1 LWDWGLN
8 TRAVASTMAKTA
20 MSPEEQLED
29 LQRRFTLLE
38 GERKATYETA
48 KLNIQQNKEIIK
60 QMKEENKMLRQQIA
74 QLRNE
79 KPQSVDK
86 QLDEKMNE
94 VQILQRRYDSI
105 KAENNKKR
113 TNLEDLDGKLCE
125 LKTDAALPTTEASPQ
140 MRQIRVLENR
150 LDKAMIKYN
159 EAQSIR
165 KTYEQIVKR
174 LKEERIGFD
183 NQLAAIERTLK
194 AKERDYEEL
203 LLLSHDAY
211 HAKEMAQAELHR
223 FEQGVMEER
232 NQRDKE
238 VQEKKV
244 LVQQRVEMNQRL
256 EQRERMLKKQQD
268 LDRAGERQIKEMNV
282 TTDTT
287 SGVTNDFAL
296 EERQKIGDYEEAFH
310 RIKEATGVSDVNE
323 VIQKFLTQEDT
334 HKNLTS
340 LTREN
345 QSRIDQLME
354 ERRKLRLQVEELKF
368 SSGGNVG
375 RRQVI
380 DDFETHLTEA
390 TEKFERNRGKYERMA
405 KMLIN
410 MKAGIGHL
418 AEKLTIINL
427 EGGEAPIEM
436 SDETVEEVLQQCELK
451 LNKLMS
457 RTREIDD
464 PDARGKVSTI
474 EDERYEEK
482 LLAKSSSDVRVKLTD
497 QDQDADDDD
506 DDFEEEMDEDVWNRK
521 HVKYNS
527 EQIMEKQQTKN
538 RKKAKGKKADH

>member
-1 LWDWGLN
+1 
-8 TRAVASTMAKTA
+8 
-20 MSPEEQLED
+20 
-29 LQRRFTLLE
+29 
-38 GERKATYETA
+38 
-48 KLNIQQNKEIIK
+48 
-60 QMKEENKMLRQQIA
+60 
-74 QLRNE
+74 
-79 KPQSVDK
+79 
-86 QLDEKMNE
+86 
-94 VQILQRRYDSI
+94 
-105 KAENNKKR
+105 
-113 TNLEDLDGKLCE
+113 
-125 LKTDAALPTTEASPQ
+125 

-165 KTYEQIVKR
+165 KTYEGIVKR

-238 VQEKKV
+238 VQDKKL

-268 LDRAGERQIKEMNV
+268 LEKAGERAQK
-282 TTDTT
+282 DPTT
-287 SGVTNDFAL
+287 SSDPNSLVVNDFSQ
-296 EERQKIGDYEEAFH
+296 EEKLKIADYEEAFH
-310 RIKEATGVSDVNE
+310 RIKESTGVVDVNE

-345 QSRIDQLME
+345 QSRIDQLSE
-354 ERRKLRLQVEELKF
+354 ERKTLRSKVEELKF

-380 DDFETHLTEA
+380 DDFETHLAEA
-390 TEKFERNRGKYERMA
+390 SEKFERNRGKYERMA

-418 AEKLTIINL
+418 AEKLTIITL
-427 EGGEAPIEM
+427 EGGEAPIVM

-451 LNKLMS
+451 LSKLMS
-457 RTREIDD
+457 RTRELDD
-464 PDARGKVSTI
+464 PDGRNRAVKI
-474 EDERYEEK
+474 DDEKYEEK
-482 LLAKSSSDVRVKLTD
+482 LLAKSASDVRVKPTD
-497 QDQDADDDD
+497 QEQDADDDD

-527 EQIMEKQQTKN
+527 EQIMEKQQTRN
-538 RKKAKGKKADH
+538 RKKTKGKKKDAAH

>member
-1 LWDWGLN
+1 
-8 TRAVASTMAKTA
+8 
-20 MSPEEQLED
+20 
-29 LQRRFTLLE
+29 
-38 GERKATYETA
+38 
-48 KLNIQQNKEIIK
+48 
-60 QMKEENKMLRQQIA
+60 
-74 QLRNE
+74 
-79 KPQSVDK
+79 
-86 QLDEKMNE
+86 MNE
-94 VQILQRRYDSI
+94 VQTLQRKYDSL
-105 KAENNKKR
+105 KADNIKKR
-113 TNLEDLDGKLCE
+113 TDLENLDGKFSE

-165 KTYEQIVKR
+165 KTYEQIVKK

-183 NQLAAIERTLK
+183 NHLASIERTLK

-238 VQEKKV
+238 VQEKKL

-268 LDRAGERQIKEMNV
+268 LDRAGERQLKETSV
-282 TTDTT
+282 TTDTNT
-287 SGVTNDFAL
+287 GTMNDGDH

-334 HKNLTS
+334 HKNLKH
-340 LTREN
+340 LTQEN

-418 AEKLTIINL
+418 SEKLNIINL

-436 SDETVEEVLQQCELK
+436 SDETVEEV
-451 LNKLMS
+451 
-457 RTREIDD
+457 
-464 PDARGKVSTI
+464 
-474 EDERYEEK
+474 
-482 LLAKSSSDVRVKLTD
+482 
-497 QDQDADDDD
+497 
-506 DDFEEEMDEDVWNRK
+506 
-521 HVKYNS
+521 
-527 EQIMEKQQTKN
+527 
-538 RKKAKGKKADH
+538 